1 MIKIVSRVGCTVLAL
16 EAGARG
22 ADVDRVALLHHELDM
37 SERGILFM
45 YGIGVAA
52 IALAWISIV
61 GLFAW
66 KGKLDEL
73 MDQVRDGPLIKF
85 VTVTYI
91 IVVIVTLGLI
101 GKLESAHV
109 STLLGAIAGYVLG
122 ERSGQRQSRGQNTQ
136 ES

>member
-1 MIKIVSRVGCTVLAL
+1 MKTVSRMVCTVLAL
-16 EAGARG
+16 ERWARA
-22 ADVDRVALLHHELDM
+22 ADVDRVAVLHHELDM

-122 ERSGQRQSRGQNTQ
+122 ERSGQRQSRGKNTQ